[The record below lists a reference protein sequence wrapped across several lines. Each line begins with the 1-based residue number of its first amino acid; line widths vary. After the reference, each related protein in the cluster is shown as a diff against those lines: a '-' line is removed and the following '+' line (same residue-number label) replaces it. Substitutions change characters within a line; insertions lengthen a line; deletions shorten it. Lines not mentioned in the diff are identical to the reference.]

1 VKFCRFQANQIDR
14 SKPDLTAGFTYERK
28 KTKPNFEK
36 MWNAQHLRV
45 IFLKETMNYFFL
57 FNVPNK
63 NSIPQQFNDPMG

>member
-45 IFLKETMNYFFL
+45 IFLKETMNYVL
-57 FNVPNK
+57 FVQC
-63 NSIPQQFNDPMG
+63 SQQKLYPPTVQ